1 MDKLT
6 DNLIKL
12 EFIIVLWDFFI
23 VGFSHLALKVSEG
36 KSNIVKDLINSHPVI
51 VILIIFIVSFFLAC
65 GFGKL
70 LSKLLSKLI
79 FKFSDFLFDKIS
91 DFFDCLSEE
100 EQKVVDVFIVLMSYV
115 IMILMLKKSPLF
127 DKKFGVKEFVLTT
140 QIAIPIFQ
148 SMMNRGAIF
157 KISLVEKSE
166 FVSEISSENT
176 KAAKVSSESF
186 YFWCTNT
193 GRAAGNIKFVG
204 WCYEKD
210 VNKKATPMTFCNI
223 KRDNIRIKS
232 KKSNYD
238 FLNLN
243 VGEMS
248 TRFEFNR
255 TTSEG
260 IINGIIYLV
269 FVDSINE
276 VYSKKISLL
285 DLSSSGTN
293 AEI

>member
-1 MDKLT
+1 
-6 DNLIKL
+6 
-12 EFIIVLWDFFI
+12 
-23 VGFSHLALKVSEG
+23 
-36 KSNIVKDLINSHPVI
+36 
-51 VILIIFIVSFFLAC
+51 
-65 GFGKL
+65 
-70 LSKLLSKLI
+70 
-79 FKFSDFLFDKIS
+79 
-91 DFFDCLSEE
+91 
-100 EQKVVDVFIVLMSYV
+100 MS
-115 IMILMLKKSPLF
+115 
-127 DKKFGVKEFVLTT
+127 
-140 QIAIPIFQ
+140 
-148 SMMNRGAIF
+148 
-157 KISLVEKSE
+157 
-166 FVSEISSENT
+166 
-176 KAAKVSSESF
+176 
-186 YFWCTNT
+186 
-193 GRAAGNIKFVG
+193 
-204 WCYEKD
+204 
-210 VNKKATPMTFCNI
+210 FCNI